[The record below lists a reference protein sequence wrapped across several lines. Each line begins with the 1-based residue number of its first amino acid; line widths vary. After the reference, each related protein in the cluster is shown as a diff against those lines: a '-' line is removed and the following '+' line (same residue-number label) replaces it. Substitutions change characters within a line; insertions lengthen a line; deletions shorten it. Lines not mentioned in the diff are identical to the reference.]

1 MGCHVPGVFGVQIF
15 DPAMRFSACAISGG
29 IAVKFH
35 FQWCVVG
42 GHKSGLCIGKQFGFA
57 DSSAIYSFQEADPV
71 PLTDNRVHITAD
83 AKDGI

>member
-1 MGCHVPGVFGVQIF
+1 MSQVCLGC
-15 DPAMRFSACAISGG
+15 RFLIPPCGFRQCVISGG
-29 IAVKFH
+29 TAVKFH

-42 GHKSGLCIGKQFGFA
+42 GHKSGLCIGKQFRFA

-71 PLTDNRVHITAD
+71 PLADIRVHITAD